1 MNSHHAFGFRSLK
14 WATGGAALDKTAAGT
29 SGFPSSAGLDRLV
42 PPQWPQRGPSP
53 PECTSVTPLTRGL
66 QDIDT
71 VHALM
76 RSLVQPPPPPTS
88 AAAATGPAATSE
100 ATSEATSMAD
110 EQKIDEDPPQAR
122 RGLTNLFGLLGRT

>member
-1 MNSHHAFGFRSLK
+1 
-14 WATGGAALDKTAAGT
+14 
-29 SGFPSSAGLDRLV
+29 
-42 PPQWPQRGPSP
+42 
-53 PECTSVTPLTRGL
+53 
-66 QDIDT
+66 
-71 VHALM
+71 M